1 MTKNTDYTKKTLFIG
16 DFKISNCTPYGEYE
30 TINAMSSGEELQ
42 LVYEPCEEVFVVKSR
57 KAMPQSDKNKKNE
70 RSETEWLMI
79 GEVEFPEQIK
89 KVMKPLLCG
98 KFKKELFEC
107 RLISLGDEV
116 SINDRF
122 QISIW
127 ARQK

>member
-16 DFKISNCTPYGEYE
+16 DFKINNCTPYGEYE
-30 TINAMSSGEELQ
+30 TVDAMSSGEELQ

-79 GEVEFPEQIK
+79 GEVELSEQIK

-98 KFKKELFEC
+98 KFKEELFEC
-107 RLISLGDEV
+107 RLISLGDKV

-127 ARQK
+127 ARL